1 MRIVELEREL
11 CAIEMEY
18 CDLERYREE
27 LDYDKELKELNF
39 QYDTV
44 VEELVKLYKE
54 ELKNIKRQ
62 MDELCEFQNE
72 WDKLDFDYEMSE
84 LDIREYLTL
93 KKMKRLIG

>member
-39 QYDTV
+39 QYDSV

-62 MDELCEFQNE
+62 MDELYEFQNE

-84 LDIREYLTL
+84 LDIREYLIL

>member
-11 CAIEMEY
+11 CAIEMGY

-39 QYDTV
+39 QYDSV

-72 WDKLDFDYEMSE
+72 WDKLDFEYEMSE